1 VSVISSLLDIG
12 TISLGSKRHQSTAKI
27 HQKPIRNPMPSHPFR
42 IREIAV
48 QAGLSEATVDRVLN
62 GRGGVRDST
71 AREVRSAIA
80 DLERQRDQVRLA
92 GRTFLVDVVMQA
104 PARFSAAVR
113 AALEAELPLL
123 RPAVI
128 RARFH
133 FRETGPPGAL
143 IETLD
148 RIGRQGTPGRTRG
161 VMLKGPDTDEM
172 NAAVARLTG
181 RGIPVVTLVTDLP
194 RSPRTAYIGIDNRA
208 AGATAAYLITQWL
221 GRRPGA
227 VLVTLSRSFFRGEE
241 EREMGFRAALRS
253 MRPDRRVIDVT
264 DTDGLD
270 ATIRGLVRKALKTE
284 ARVPAVYSIGGGN
297 TAILDAFA
305 EAGRPAPLLVAHDL
319 DEDNLRLLRGGRIA
333 AVLHHDLRLDMRRAS
348 QVIMSARRGLPEVG
362 VSASPVQVVTPFNIP

>member
-1 VSVISSLLDIG
+1 V
-12 TISLGSKRHQSTAKI
+12 
-27 HQKPIRNPMPSHPFR
+27 PSHPFR

-62 GRGGVRDST
+62 GRSGVRDGT
-71 AREVRSAIA
+71 AREVRAAVA

-92 GRTFLVDVVMQA
+92 GRTFLIDVVMQA
-104 PARFSAAVR
+104 PARFSSAVR

-133 FRETGPPGAL
+133 FRETGPARL
-143 IETLD
+143 LLETLD
-148 RIGRQGTPGRTRG
+148 GIGRRGTQGII
-161 VMLKGPDTDEM
+161 LKAPDIGEV
-172 NAAVARLTG
+172 NESVARLAA
-181 RGIPVVTLVTDLP
+181 RRIPVVTLVTDLP

-253 MRPDRRVIDVT
+253 MQPSRRVIDVT
-264 DTDGLD
+264 ETDGLD
-270 ATIRGLVRKALKTE
+270 AAIRGLVVRALSSE
-284 ARVPAVYSIGGGN
+284 GAVPAAYSIGGGN

-305 EAGRPAPLLVAHDL
+305 ESGRPAPLVIAHDL
-319 DEDNLRLLRGGRIA
+319 DEDNIRLLRAGRVA
-333 AVLHHDLRLDMRRAS
+333 TVLHHDLRVDMRRAS
-348 QVIMSARRGLPEVG
+348 QVIMSARNALPGFAVPPS
-362 VSASPVQVVTPFNIP
+362 VIQIVTPYNVP

>member
-1 VSVISSLLDIG
+1 
-12 TISLGSKRHQSTAKI
+12 
-27 HQKPIRNPMPSHPFR
+27 MPSHPFR

-92 GRTFLVDVVMQA
+92 GRPVLMDVVLQA

-123 RPAVI
+123 HPAVI

-133 FRETGPPGAL
+133 FRETGSAGAL

-148 RIGRQGTPGRTRG
+148 RIGGHLAPSRRQAHG
-161 VMLKGPDTDEM
+161 VVLKAPDTGEM
-172 NAAVARLTG
+172 NEAVARLTG

-208 AGATAAYLITQWL
+208 AGATAAYLLTQWL

-241 EREMGFRAALRS
+241 EREMGFRSALRS
-253 MRPDRRVIDVT
+253 MQPDRRVIDVT
-264 DTDGLD
+264 ETDGLD
-270 ATIRGLVRKALKTE
+270 VTIRGLVRKALKTE
-284 ARVPAVYSIGGGN
+284 AHVPAVYSIGGGN
-297 TAILDAFA
+297 TAILGAFA
-305 EAGRPAPLLVAHDL
+305 KAGRRAPLLVAHDL
-319 DEDNLRLLRGGRIA
+319 DQDNLRMLQAGRIA

-348 QVIMSARRGLPEVG
+348 QVIMSARNGPPDCAVTA
-362 VSASPVQVVTPFNIP
+362 SAIQVVTPFNIPDAPLQRVRSA

>member
-1 VSVISSLLDIG
+1 
-12 TISLGSKRHQSTAKI
+12 
-27 HQKPIRNPMPSHPFR
+27 MPSHPFR

-62 GRGGVRDST
+62 GRSGVRDST
-71 AREVRSAIA
+71 AREVRAAIA

-92 GRTFLVDVVMQA
+92 GRTFLIDVVMQA
-104 PARFSAAVR
+104 PARFSSAVR

-133 FRETGPPGAL
+133 FCETGPAGHLP
-143 IETLD
+143 ETLD
-148 RIGRQGTPGRTRG
+148 GIGRRGTQGII
-161 VMLKGPDTDEM
+161 LKAPDVSEV
-172 NAAVARLTG
+172 NESVARLAA
-181 RGIPVVTLVTDLP
+181 RRIPVVTLVTDLP

-241 EREMGFRAALRS
+241 EREMGFRSALRS
-253 MRPDRRVIDVT
+253 MQPSRRVVDVT
-264 DTDGLD
+264 ETDGLD
-270 ATIRGLVRKALKTE
+270 ATIRCLVVKALTAE
-284 ARVPAVYSIGGGN
+284 GAVPAAYSIGGGN

-305 EAGRPAPLLVAHDL
+305 ESGRPAPLLIVHDL
-319 DEDNLRLLRGGRIA
+319 DEDNIRLLRAGRVA
-333 AVLHHDLRLDMRRAS
+333 AVLHHDLRADMRRAS
-348 QVIMSARRGLPEVG
+348 QVIMSAQNALPGFTVAP
-362 VSASPVQVVTPFNIP
+362 SAIQVVTPYNVP

>member
-1 VSVISSLLDIG
+1 V
-12 TISLGSKRHQSTAKI
+12 
-27 HQKPIRNPMPSHPFR
+27 PSHPFR

-62 GRGGVRDST
+62 GRSGVRDST
-71 AREVRSAIA
+71 AREVRAAIA

-92 GRTFLVDVVMQA
+92 GRTFLIDVVMQA
-104 PARFSAAVR
+104 PARFSSAVR

-133 FRETGPPGAL
+133 FRETGPAGRL
-143 IETLD
+143 LETLD
-148 RIGRQGTPGRTRG
+148 GIGRRGTQGII
-161 VMLKGPDTDEM
+161 LKAPDISEV
-172 NAAVARLTG
+172 NESVARLAA
-181 RGIPVVTLVTDLP
+181 RRIPVVTLVTDLP

-253 MRPDRRVIDVT
+253 MQPSRRVVDVT
-264 DTDGLD
+264 ETDGLD
-270 ATIRGLVRKALKTE
+270 AAIRGLAVKALNAE
-284 ARVPAVYSIGGGN
+284 GAVPAAYSIGGGN

-305 EAGRPAPLLVAHDL
+305 DSGRPAPLLIAHDL
-319 DEDNLRLLRGGRIA
+319 DEDNVRLLRGGRVA
-333 AVLHHDLRLDMRRAS
+333 AVLHHDLRVDMRRAS
-348 QVIMSARRGLPEVG
+348 QVIMSAQNALPGFAVDP
-362 VSASPVQVVTPFNIP
+362 SAIQVVTPYNVP

>member
-1 VSVISSLLDIG
+1 V
-12 TISLGSKRHQSTAKI
+12 
-27 HQKPIRNPMPSHPFR
+27 PSHPFR

-48 QAGLSEATVDRVLN
+48 QAGLSEATIDRVLN
-62 GRGGVRDST
+62 GRGGVRAST
-71 AREVRSAIA
+71 AREVHAAIA

-104 PARFSAAVR
+104 PARFSGAVR

-133 FRETGPPGAL
+133 FRESGPAAGLVGDLA
-143 IETLD
+143 
-148 RIGRQGTPGRTRG
+148 RIASRGTQGII
-161 VMLKGPDTDEM
+161 LKAPDTGEI
-172 NAAVARLTG
+172 NEAVAALAAR
-181 RGIPVVTLVTDLP
+181 RIPVVTLVTDLP

-241 EREMGFRAALRS
+241 EREMGFRAALRV
-253 MRPDRRVIDVT
+253 MQPGRRIIDVT

-270 ATIRGLVRKALKTE
+270 ATIGGLVARALRD
-284 ARVPAVYSIGGGN
+284 AGPVPAVYSIGGGN
-297 TAILDAFA
+297 TAILAAFA
-305 EAGRPAPLLVAHDL
+305 AAGLRPPLLIAHDL
-319 DEDNLRLLRGGRIA
+319 DQDNVRLLRGGQAA
-333 AVLHHDLRLDMRRAS
+333 AVLHHDLRSDLRRAS
-348 QVIMSARRGLPEVG
+348 QVIMSARDALPDFTVPPSG
-362 VSASPVQVVTPFNIP
+362 IQVITPCNIPGPA

>member
-1 VSVISSLLDIG
+1 V
-12 TISLGSKRHQSTAKI
+12 
-27 HQKPIRNPMPSHPFR
+27 PSHPFR

-62 GRGGVRDST
+62 GRSGVRDST
-71 AREVRSAIA
+71 VREVRAAIA

-92 GRTFLVDVVMQA
+92 GRTFLIDVVMQA
-104 PARFSAAVR
+104 PARFSSAVR

-133 FRETGPPGAL
+133 FRETGPAGQLP
-143 IETLD
+143 ETLD
-148 RIGRQGTPGRTRG
+148 GIGRRGTQGII
-161 VMLKGPDTDEM
+161 LKAPDVSEV
-172 NAAVARLTG
+172 NESVARLAA
-181 RGIPVVTLVTDLP
+181 RRIPVVTLVTDLP

-241 EREMGFRAALRS
+241 EREMGFRSALRS
-253 MRPDRRVIDVT
+253 MQPGRRVVDVT
-264 DTDGLD
+264 ETDGLD
-270 ATIRGLVRKALKTE
+270 AAIRGLVVKALNAE
-284 ARVPAVYSIGGGN
+284 GAVPAAYSIGGGN

-305 EAGRPAPLLVAHDL
+305 ESGRPAPLLIAHDL
-319 DEDNLRLLRGGRIA
+319 DEDNVRLLRDGRVA
-333 AVLHHDLRLDMRRAS
+333 AVLHHDLRVDMRRAS
-348 QVIMSARRGLPEVG
+348 QVIMSAQNALPGFAVDP
-362 VSASPVQVVTPFNIP
+362 SAIQVVTPYNIP

>member
-1 VSVISSLLDIG
+1 MA
-12 TISLGSKRHQSTAKI
+12 R
-27 HQKPIRNPMPSHPFR
+27 HPFR

-71 AREVRSAIA
+71 VREVRAAIA
-80 DLERQRDQVRLA
+80 DLERQRDQVRLT

-104 PARFSAAVR
+104 PARFSDAVR

-123 RPAVI
+123 RPAII

-133 FRETGPPGAL
+133 FRESGPASGL

-148 RIGRQGTPGRTRG
+148 GISRRGTQGI
-161 VMLKGPDTDEM
+161 VLKAPDTIEM
-172 NAAVARLTG
+172 NEAVARLAG

-194 RSPRTAYIGIDNRA
+194 RSPRSAYVGIDNRA

-227 VLVTLSRSFFRGEE
+227 VLITLSRSFFRGEE
-241 EREMGFRAALRS
+241 EREMGFRSALRS
-253 MRPDRRVIDVT
+253 MRPERRIIDVT

-270 ATIRGLVRKALKTE
+270 ATIRGLVLAALKTE
-284 ARVPAVYSIGGGN
+284 AAVPAVYSIGGGN

-305 EAGRPAPLLVAHDL
+305 KAGRPAPLFIAHDL
-319 DEDNLRLLRGGRIA
+319 DEDNTRLLRGGRIA

-348 QVIMSARRGLPEVG
+348 QVIMSVGNRLPDFTVTA
-362 VSASPVQVVTPFNIP
+362 SAIQVVTPFNIP

>member
-1 VSVISSLLDIG
+1 
-12 TISLGSKRHQSTAKI
+12 
-27 HQKPIRNPMPSHPFR
+27 MPSHPFR

-71 AREVRSAIA
+71 AREVRAAIA

-92 GRTFLVDVVMQA
+92 GRTFLIDVVMQA
-104 PARFSAAVR
+104 PGRFSAAVR

-133 FRETGPPGAL
+133 FRETGTAADL

-148 RIGRQGTPGRTRG
+148 GISRRGIRRPATQG
-161 VMLKGPDTDEM
+161 VVLKAPETGAVNE
-172 NAAVARLTG
+172 AVARLAG
-181 RGIPVVTLVTDLP
+181 QGIPVVTLVTDLP
-194 RSPRTAYIGIDNRA
+194 RSSRAVYVGIDNRA

-221 GRRPGA
+221 GPRPGA

-241 EREMGFRAALRS
+241 EREMGFRSALRS
-253 MRPDRRVIDVT
+253 MCPERRIIDVT

-270 ATIRGLVRKALKTE
+270 TTIRGLVLKALQTE
-284 ARVPAVYSIGGGN
+284 LAVPAVYSIGGGN
-297 TAILDAFA
+297 AAILDAFA
-305 EAGRPAPLLVAHDL
+305 RAGRPAPVLIAHDL
-319 DEDNLRLLRGGRIA
+319 DEDNITLLRDGQIA
-333 AVLHHDLRLDMRRAS
+333 AVLHHDLRLDMRRAC
-348 QVIMSARRGLPEVG
+348 QAIISARNGLPAFLLT
-362 VSASPVQVVTPFNIP
+362 ASPIQVVTPFNVPDDVH

>member
-1 VSVISSLLDIG
+1 V
-12 TISLGSKRHQSTAKI
+12 
-27 HQKPIRNPMPSHPFR
+27 PSHPFR

-62 GRGGVRDST
+62 GRSGVRDST
-71 AREVRSAIA
+71 AREVRAAIA

-92 GRTFLVDVVMQA
+92 GRTFLIDVVMQA
-104 PARFSAAVR
+104 PARFSSAVR

-133 FRETGPPGAL
+133 FRETGPAGHLP
-143 IETLD
+143 ETLD
-148 RIGRQGTPGRTRG
+148 GIGRRGTQGII
-161 VMLKGPDTDEM
+161 LKAPDVSEV
-172 NAAVARLTG
+172 NESVARLAA
-181 RGIPVVTLVTDLP
+181 RRIPVVTLVTDLP

-241 EREMGFRAALRS
+241 EREMGFRSAVRS
-253 MRPDRRVIDVT
+253 MQPSRRVVDVT
-264 DTDGLD
+264 ETDGLD
-270 ATIRGLVRKALKTE
+270 ATIRCLVVKALTAE
-284 ARVPAVYSIGGGN
+284 GAVPAAYSIGGGN

-305 EAGRPAPLLVAHDL
+305 ESGRPAPLLIAHDL
-319 DEDNLRLLRGGRIA
+319 DEDNIRLLRAGRVA
-333 AVLHHDLRLDMRRAS
+333 AVLHHDLRADMRRAS
-348 QVIMSARRGLPEVG
+348 QVIMSAQNALPGFTVAP
-362 VSASPVQVVTPFNIP
+362 SAIQVVTPYNVP

>member
-1 VSVISSLLDIG
+1 
-12 TISLGSKRHQSTAKI
+12 
-27 HQKPIRNPMPSHPFR
+27 MPSHPFR

-71 AREVRSAIA
+71 AREVRAAIA

-92 GRTFLVDVVMQA
+92 GRTFFIDVVMQA

-133 FRETGPPGAL
+133 FRETGTAADV

-148 RIGRQGTPGRTRG
+148 GINRRGTRRPATQG
-161 VMLKGPDTDEM
+161 VVLKAPDTGEV
-172 NAAVARLTG
+172 NEAVARLAG
-181 RGIPVVTLVTDLP
+181 RGIPVVALVTDLP
-194 RSPRTAYIGIDNRA
+194 RSPRAAYVGIDNRA

-241 EREMGFRAALRS
+241 EREMGFRSALRS
-253 MRPDRRVIDVT
+253 MRPERRIVDVT

-270 ATIRGLVRKALKTE
+270 TTIRGLVLKVLETE
-284 ARVPAVYSIGGGN
+284 SAVPAVYSIGGGN

-305 EAGRPAPLLVAHDL
+305 RAGRPAPVLIAHDL
-319 DEDNLRLLRGGRIA
+319 DEDNIRLLRGGQIA
-333 AVLHHDLRLDMRRAS
+333 AVLHHDLRLDMRRAC
-348 QVIMSARRGLPEVG
+348 QVIMSARNGLPGFPVTP
-362 VSASPVQVVTPFNIP
+362 SPIQVVTPFNIP

>member
-1 VSVISSLLDIG
+1 
-12 TISLGSKRHQSTAKI
+12 
-27 HQKPIRNPMPSHPFR
+27 MPSHPFR

-71 AREVRSAIA
+71 VREVRAAIA

-104 PARFSAAVR
+104 PARFSGAVR

-133 FRETGPPGAL
+133 FRETGPAGHL
-143 IETLD
+143 LETLD
-148 RIGRQGTPGRTRG
+148 GISRRGTQGII
-161 VMLKGPDTDEM
+161 LKAPDTGEV
-172 NAAVARLTG
+172 NESVARLAG

-194 RSPRTAYIGIDNRA
+194 RSLRTAYVGIDNRA

-227 VLVTLSRSFFRGEE
+227 VLVTLSRSLFRGEE
-241 EREMGFRAALRS
+241 EREMGFRSALRS
-253 MRPDRRVIDVT
+253 VRPGRRVIDVT
-264 DTDGLD
+264 ETDGLD
-270 ATIRGLVRKALKTE
+270 SAIRGLVVKALRAE
-284 ARVPAVYSIGGGN
+284 GGGVPAVYSIGGGN
-297 TAILDAFA
+297 TAILGAFA
-305 EAGRPAPLLVAHDL
+305 DSGRQPPLLIAHDL
-319 DEDNLRLLRGGRIA
+319 DEDNIRLLRGGRIA
-333 AVLHHDLRLDMRRAS
+333 AVLHHDLRLDMRTAS
-348 QVIMSARRGLPEVG
+348 QVIMSAQHALPAVA
-362 VSASPVQVVTPFNIP
+362 VTTSAIGVVTPYNIP